1 MPSYGTP
8 CLSSLFKG
16 GVPYT
21 VGFTLCRPMAL
32 HIFLLC
38 LKVVIHTLWVH
49 LMPSYGTPYLS
60 SLFKGGG
67 PYTAGFTLCRPM
79 ALRVFLLCLKV
90 VFHTLLGSPYAVL
103 WHSMSFFSV

>member
-1 MPSYGTP
+1 MLSYGTP

-32 HIFLLC
+32 RVFLLC
-38 LKVVIHTLWVH
+38 LKVVV
-49 LMPSYGTPYLS
+49 
-60 SLFKGGG
+60 

-103 WHSMSFFSV
+103 WHSVSFFSV